1 MLPFLQRLKQ
11 RKIVQ
16 WAIAYAATAWVSL
29 EVFDLIAE
37 QFFWP
42 VWVRQGATILLLFGL
57 LITIVLAWYHGERGR
72 QKVGLMELV
81 LLTALLALA
90 GQSVWFLRGQDHSI
104 DPETASAM
112 SSFRAEPLPENSVA
126 VLPCLNLSG
135 DDDQAYFAD
144 SLAAELITRLSA
156 VSGLRIPS
164 HTSSFSFKGS
174 NVALEAIA
182 VSLRVRHVL
191 ECDVSGDASR
201 VKVAARLI
209 DADSGYTLWSESYN
223 RPRAKLFD
231 VQQDVAQAVVQKLE
245 IELGGRERQLVN
257 RRWTDNTEAYDE
269 FLRAIRYQAAFPT
282 VETISVSR
290 MHLERAIELDP
301 QFGRAYARLAVNW
314 VFDGNFRMAPAAEAY
329 GNVKRFAARAI
340 ELDGELFEA
349 YWALGWAE
357 FAGDFAWPQAE
368 RHFRKAIELAPGE
381 WGGYHSLGYVLGV
394 LGRTEEGLRA
404 ARMAIDVDPLAFFPR
419 HGLEVLLTR
428 QRRYEAVIPVIRE
441 QAEIFGWQPEFHV
454 NMAWY
459 LALLGREEEAR
470 LQLIEVK
477 TADPQDASVQLGIA
491 AVHAMLGERDQALEI
506 VARWDQE
513 QLRSEDLFY
522 VGALAAIHAILGDRE
537 LAIQELLET
546 RERREMWLMFL
557 DYEAFDGLRD
567 DPRFVTLIRE
577 MNLPEDIYL
586 QIPMHDPE
594 NTKVHLNSP

>member
-16 WAIAYAATAWVSL
+16 WAIAYAAVAWVSL

-57 LITIVLAWYHGERGR
+57 IITIVLAWYHGERGR

-81 LLTALLALA
+81 LLIALLALA
-90 GQSVWFLRGQDHSI
+90 GQSVWFLRGQEHSF
-104 DPETASAM
+104 DQETASAM
-112 SSFRAEPLPENSVA
+112 SSFRAEPLPEHSVA
-126 VLPCLNLSG
+126 VLPCLNLSEDEG
-135 DDDQAYFAD
+135 QAYFAD
-144 SLAAELITRLSA
+144 GLAAELISRLSA

-164 HTSSFSFKGS
+164 HTSSFSFKGR
-174 NVALEAIA
+174 NVAIREIA

-191 ECDVSGDASR
+191 ECDVSGDETR
-201 VKVAARLI
+201 VRVAARLI

-245 IELGGRERQLVN
+245 IRLGGRERLIVN
-257 RRWTDNTEAYDE
+257 RRWTENTEAYDE
-269 FLRAIRYQAAFPT
+269 FLRGIRFQHGFPT
-282 VETISVSR
+282 VETIKASR
-290 MHLERAIELDP
+290 KHLERAIELDP
-301 QFGRAYARLAVNW
+301 LFGRAYARLAVNW
-314 VFDGNFRMAPAAEAY
+314 VYDGNFRLAPAAEAY
-329 GNVKRFAARAI
+329 GNVKHFATKAI
-340 ELDGELFEA
+340 ELDPELFGA

-368 RHFRKAIELAPGE
+368 RNFRIAIELAPGE

-394 LGRTEEGLRA
+394 TGRVEEGLQA

-428 QRRYEAVIPVIRE
+428 QRRYEAVIPVIRK
-441 QAEIFGWQPEFHV
+441 QAELFGWQPWFHAD
-454 NMAWY
+454 MAWY

-470 LQLIEVK
+470 SQLAEAK
-477 TADPQDASVQLGIA
+477 AAGPQDPSVQLGIA
-491 AVHAMLGERDQALEI
+491 AVHAMLGERDEALKYVEH
-506 VARWDQE
+506 WNQDH
-513 QLRSEDLFY
+513 LRSEDLMY
-522 VGALAAIHAILGDRE
+522 VGSLAIVHAILGDRE

-546 RERREMWLMFL
+546 WERREMWLMFL
-557 DYEAFDGLRD
+557 DYQAFDGLRD
-567 DPRFVTLIRE
+567 DPRFVNLIRK
-577 MNLPEDIYL
+577 MKLPEDVYL
-586 QIPMHDPE
+586 QAPAHAPGQ
-594 NTKVHLNSP
+594 TKVPLNSP

>member
-42 VWVRQGATILLLFGL
+42 VWVRQAATILLLFGL

-112 SSFRAEPLPENSVA
+112 SSFRAEPLPEHSVA
-126 VLPCLNLSG
+126 VLPCLNLSEDEG
-135 DDDQAYFAD
+135 QAYFAD
-144 SLAAELITRLSA
+144 GLAAELISRLSA

-164 HTSSFSFKGS
+164 HTSSFSFKGR
-174 NVALEAIA
+174 NVAIREIAI
-182 VSLRVRHVL
+182 SLRVRHVL
-191 ECDVSGDASR
+191 ECDVSGDETR
-201 VKVAARLI
+201 VRVAARLI

-245 IELGGRERQLVN
+245 IKLGSRERLIVN
-257 RRWTDNTEAYDE
+257 RRWTENTEAYDE
-269 FLRAIRYQAAFPT
+269 FLRGIRFQHGFPT
-282 VETISVSR
+282 VETINASR
-290 MHLERAIELDP
+290 KHLERAIELDP
-301 QFGRAYARLAVNW
+301 LFGRAYARLAVNW
-314 VFDGNFRMAPAAEAY
+314 VYDGNFRLAPAAEAY
-329 GNVKRFAARAI
+329 GNVKRFATRAI
-340 ELDGELFEA
+340 ELDRELFGA

-368 RHFRKAIELAPGE
+368 RNFRKAIELAPSE

-394 LGRTEEGLRA
+394 TGRVEEGLQA

-428 QRRYEAVIPVIRE
+428 QRRYEAVIPVIRK
-441 QAEIFGWQPEFHV
+441 QAEIFGWQPEFHF

-470 LQLIEVK
+470 LQLMEAK
-477 TADPQDASVQLGIA
+477 AADPQDPSVQLGIA
-491 AVHAMLGERDQALEI
+491 AVHAMLGERGQALKFVEH
-506 VARWDQE
+506 WNQE
-513 QLRSEDLFY
+513 HLRSEDLMY
-522 VGALAAIHAILGDRE
+522 VGSLAIVHAILGDRE

-546 RERREMWLMFL
+546 WERREMWLMFL
-557 DYEAFDGLRD
+557 DYQAFDGLRD
-567 DPRFVTLIRE
+567 DPRFVNLIRK
-577 MNLPEDIYL
+577 MKLPEDVYL
-586 QIPMHDPE
+586 QIPVHAPGQ
-594 NTKVHLNSP
+594 TKVPLNSP

>member
-1 MLPFLQRLKQ
+1 MLPFLRRLKQ

-29 EVFDLIAE
+29 EVFDLVAE

-72 QKVGLMELV
+72 QKVSLMELV
-81 LLTALLALA
+81 LLTVLLALA
-90 GQSVWFLRGQDHSI
+90 GQSVWLLRDQDHSI

-112 SSFRAEPLPENSVA
+112 SSFRAEPLPEHSVA
-126 VLPCLNLSG
+126 VLPCLNLSE
-135 DDDQAYFAD
+135 DEDQAYFAD
-144 SLAAELITRLSA
+144 GLAAELITRLSA

-174 NVALEAIA
+174 NVAIREIA

-191 ECDVSGDASR
+191 ECDVSGDESR
-201 VKVAARLI
+201 VRVAARLI

-223 RPRAKLFD
+223 RPRASLFD
-231 VQQDVAQAVVQKLE
+231 VQQDVAQAVVEKLE
-245 IELGGRERQLVN
+245 IRLGGHEQQLVN
-257 RRWTDNTEAYDE
+257 RRWTENTEAYDE
-269 FLRAIRYQAAFPT
+269 FLRGIRFQHGFPT
-282 VETISVSR
+282 IETIVASR
-290 MHLERAIELDP
+290 KHLERAIELDP

-314 VFDGNFRMAPAAEAY
+314 VFDGNFRLAPAAEAY
-329 GNVKRFAARAI
+329 GNVRRFAAKAI
-340 ELDGELFEA
+340 ELDSELFGA

-368 RHFRKAIELAPGE
+368 RNFRKAIELAPGE

-394 LGRTEEGLRA
+394 LGRTEEGLQA

-428 QRRYEAVIPVIRE
+428 QRRYEAVIPVIRK
-441 QAEIFGWQPEFHV
+441 QAEIFGWQPEFQM

-470 LQLIEVK
+470 LQLIEAK
-477 TADPQDASVQLGIA
+477 AADPQDPSVQLGMA
-491 AVHAMLGERDQALEI
+491 AVHAMLGERDQALKI
-506 VARWDQE
+506 VERWDQE
-513 QLRSEDLFY
+513 HLRSEDLMF
-522 VGALAAIHAILGDRE
+522 VGSLAIIHAILGDRE
-537 LAIQELLET
+537 LAIQELLEM

-557 DYEAFDGLRD
+557 DYQAFDGLRD
-567 DPRFVTLIRE
+567 DPRFVALIRE
-577 MNLPEDIYL
+577 LKLPEDVYL
-586 QIPMHDPE
+586 QIPMRTAIE
-594 NTKVHLNSP
+594 